1 MTFGHLPDR
10 FGGARVALVSI
21 VVEACGQILLWLAHT
36 PAIAFAGAIMTGT
49 GFSLVFPAFGV
60 EA

>member
-1 MTFGHLPDR
+1 LPDR
-10 FGGARVALVSI
+10 FGGARVAFVSI

-36 PAIAFAGAIMTGT
+36 PAIAFAGAIMTGP

-60 EA
+60 GA